1 MWDFMRVRR
10 ADKRDVVFTVIVT
23 VAMDRFSLVVLLIDI
38 RLDRLSLWIKSKSMS
53 TIGCA

>member
-1 MWDFMRVRR
+1 MRR

-53 TIGCA
+53 TIGCS